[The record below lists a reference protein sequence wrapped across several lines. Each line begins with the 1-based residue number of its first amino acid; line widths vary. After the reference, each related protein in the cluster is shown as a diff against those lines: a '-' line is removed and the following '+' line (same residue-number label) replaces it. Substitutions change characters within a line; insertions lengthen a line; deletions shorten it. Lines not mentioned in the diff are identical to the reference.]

1 MSMVKSARIHP
12 SSAISEGA
20 RLAEGVSVAPFC
32 VIGEGASIGQGTS
45 IGPHTVIEGPTVIG
59 RNNRFY
65 GQASIGTDPQDLK
78 YRGEKSELRIGDGNR
93 IREFVSIHRG
103 TEIAGNKTLVG
114 NGNLIMTGVH
124 IAHDCQLGDGI
135 ILGNSATLGGH
146 VKVEDHARVGAFSGV
161 HQFCRVGTRAF
172 IGPYSVITRDT
183 LPFIQTVGKRGE
195 NRIFGINVTGL
206 ERDGFSTE
214 RIDALKKA
222 YRILFQKK
230 LTIRQAVEIIR
241 EKGLETEDVAVLIR
255 FIETSERGFVR

>member
-1 MSMVKSARIHP
+1 MSPVESAGVHP
-12 SSAISEGA
+12 SAVISESA
-20 RLAEGVSVAPFC
+20 QLAEGVSVGPFC
-32 VIGEGASIGQGTS
+32 VIGEDVSIGQGTVV
-45 IGPHTVIEGPTVIG
+45 GPHTVIEGPSLIG
-59 RNNRFY
+59 RMNRFY

-78 YRGEKSELRIGDGNR
+78 YRGEKSALHIGDGNR
-93 IREFVSIHRG
+93 IREFVTIHRG
-103 TEIAGNKTLVG
+103 TELADNKTVVG

-124 IAHDCQLGDGI
+124 IAHDCRLGDGI

-146 VKVEDHARVGAFSGV
+146 VMVEDHARVGAFSGV

-195 NRIFGINVTGL
+195 NRIFGINATGL
-206 ERDGFSTE
+206 ERDGFSAQ

-230 LTIRQAVEIIR
+230 LTIRQAVETIR
-241 EKGLETEDVAVLIR
+241 QEGLETEDVAVLIR
-255 FIETSERGFVR
+255 FIESSERGFVR